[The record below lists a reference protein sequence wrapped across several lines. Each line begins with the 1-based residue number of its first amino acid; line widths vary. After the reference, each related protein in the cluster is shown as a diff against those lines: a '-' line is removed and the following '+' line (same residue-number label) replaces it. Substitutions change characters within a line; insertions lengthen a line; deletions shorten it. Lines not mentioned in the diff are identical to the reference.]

1 MPPSSTTT
9 GGSTA
14 GASADLWPGY
24 ARRWRLLGPPLR
36 PVAEDV
42 DATLQVVRAWCAE
55 HPNEAPRA
63 LLLGVTPELATMD
76 WPAGTSLVAADR
88 AEPMIAVVLPKEGV
102 PEGTRAVCT
111 DWRALPL
118 EDGSVDVVVGDG
130 CFTVFDF
137 PGEVRA
143 FAREVR
149 RVMAPGARF
158 AVRVFMAPGE
168 RESLEAIERDLRAGE
183 IGNFHCLKWRVA
195 MAVQPSADEGV
206 ALGDIHEA
214 YGRFAPIVADL
225 TVRSGFEPEVVGLV
239 EAYRGSR
246 VRYSFPTVTELRE
259 ALADVLEV
267 AGVLFKSYELGD
279 RCPTLVLRPR

>member
-1 MPPSSTTT
+1 MPPSPT
-9 GGSTA
+9 TA
-14 GASADLWPGY
+14 GSEAGAPADLWPGY

-42 DATLQVVRAWCAE
+42 EATLHAVKAWRAE
-55 HPNEAPRA
+55 HPDAAPRA

-76 WPAGTSLVAADR
+76 WPVGTSLVAADR
-88 AEPMIAVVLPKEGV
+88 AEPMIAVVLPKVGV
-102 PEGTRAVCT
+102 PEGTRAMCA

-118 EDGSVDVVVGDG
+118 ADGSVDVVVGDG
-130 CFTVFDF
+130 CFTLFDF

-149 RVMAPGARF
+149 RIMAPGARF
-158 AVRVFMAPGE
+158 AVRVFVAPGE

-183 IGNFHCLKWRVA
+183 IGNFNALKWRVA
-195 MAVQPSADEGV
+195 MAVQPSAERGV

-214 YGRFAPIVADL
+214 YARFAPIVADL
-225 TVRSGFEPEVVGLV
+225 AATPGFEPEVAGLV
-239 EAYRGSR
+239 EAYRGSL
-246 VRYSFPTVTELRE
+246 VRYSFPTVTELRG
-259 ALADVLEV
+259 ALADLFEV
-267 AGVLFKSYELGD
+267 SGGPEKSYELGA